1 MAGLRHR
8 ETQVYWATTILLLI
22 AAVVLAVAAP
32 VDTSMGPIQ
41 KLFYLHLPIAIN
53 TFLSCT
59 VVFIACVAYLGG
71 RRQVWDDLAYS
82 AARVTVLNGTIL
94 MLTGMIWAR
103 VSWGHWWVWSPRLAF
118 SLLLWLLY
126 IAYLI
131 LRPAFGATQRSAVI
145 SAAYGVVA
153 FLDVPLVYL
162 SVNLL
167 PDVHPSKIE
176 LTAEMR
182 RVLLVWLIAITMLTG
197 GLIAARF
204 SLARQKSRAHDH
216 DPLLPADMGPRGH
229 AV

>member
-1 MAGLRHR
+1 
-8 ETQVYWATTILLLI
+8 VYWAATIVLLI
-22 AAVVLAVAAP
+22 TAVILAVVAP
-32 VDTSMGPIQ
+32 VDPAMGPIQ

-59 VVFIACVAYLGG
+59 VVFVACVAYLGG
-71 RRQVWDDLAYS
+71 RRQVWDDLAHS

-94 MLTGMIWAR
+94 MLTGIIWAR

-118 SLLLWLLY
+118 SLLLWLLF

-131 LRPAFGATQRSAVI
+131 LRHVCGGTQRSAVI
-145 SAAYGVVA
+145 AAAYGIVA

-182 RVLLVWLIAITMLTG
+182 RVLLVWLVAITMITG

-204 SLARQKSRAHDH
+204 SLARQKSLAHDP
-216 DPLLPADMGPRGH
+216 DPLLPADVGPRGH
-229 AV
+229 AA